1 VGSLGTSVLNVAS
14 GGTLTGTGAAGN
26 VGAAVTVSDG
36 GRLALTSGSSLS
48 VGALTL
54 APGAFVD
61 VALAAPSATR
71 LLAVNGDLTLDGTLN
86 IT

>member
-1 VGSLGTSVLNVAS
+1 
-14 GGTLTGTGAAGN
+14 
-26 VGAAVTVSDG
+26 DG

-86 IT
+86 ITDLGGFGTGVYRLIDYTGALTNNGMLIGL